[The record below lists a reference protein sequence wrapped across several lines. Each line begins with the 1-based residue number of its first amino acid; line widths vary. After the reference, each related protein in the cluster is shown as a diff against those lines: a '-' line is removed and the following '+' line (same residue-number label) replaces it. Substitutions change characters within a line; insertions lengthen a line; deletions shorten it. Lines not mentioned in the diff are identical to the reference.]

1 MNLAGFTQQGTG
13 YNNVYVNLSP
23 TLNFSGS
30 FSDLVANTV
39 QANTITYVDLS
50 TNIVTNINQAVN
62 NLSSN
67 ILSLSSTDINL
78 SGGITTLSSNIITL
92 SLSVTNLSSNI
103 ISLSSTDINLSGR
116 ISTLSSALYPIANQ
130 ITINTNNTTLN
141 NAKLIIKNSSGHPE
155 LQLQGSTTAW
165 GIISLNDN
173 NLSAKARIFAG
184 QGTNIVNFDNTM
196 GGYLFSQNSLERM
209 KLDANGNLSLIGTLS
224 SSTINSLSSNII
236 TLSNTTSNLSSNV
249 FITLSSNI
257 VSLSSNIVTLSS
269 LGIGGSQSLSGNIQ
283 SLSTYLFKSG
293 MIAKCVYLGNNLGQT
308 LAQTTF
314 SSSLTGWGTVYSYT
328 FTPSLVLSNVEIF
341 FHASYQVSNYGG
353 DTWLSRIT
361 VNGLEVVQYTQVWN
375 NSAGGG
381 TRSVPL
387 TPLYCT
393 YYKDDSLNLFGGVAQ
408 PKNVVIN
415 IQVYRYS
422 SDDGISFN
430 GNFSMK
436 VAEIY
441 P

>member
-1 MNLAGFTQQGTG
+1 
-13 YNNVYVNLSP
+13 
-23 TLNFSGS
+23 
-30 FSDLVANTV
+30 
-39 QANTITYVDLS
+39 
-50 TNIVTNINQAVN
+50 
-62 NLSSN
+62 
-67 ILSLSSTDINL
+67 
-78 SGGITTLSSNIITL
+78 LSSNIITL

-173 NLSAKARIFAG
+173 NLTSKARIFAG

-249 FITLSSNI
+249 FISLSSNI

-269 LGIGGSQSLSGNIQ
+269 LAIGGSQSLSGSVQ
-283 SLSTYLFKSG
+283 SLSTSLFQSG
-293 MIAKCVYLGNNLGQT
+293 SVVRSIINSPVSGLYNSGTFGPLFFSQNV
-308 LAQTTF
+308 TTF
-314 SSSLTGWGTVYSYT
+314 TTCFTTNYTPLMTLSCVLVAEFNASYT
-328 FTPSLVLSNVEIF
+328 IN
-341 FHASYQVSNYGG
+341 AYGG
-353 DTWLSRIT
+353 DEWESRVLFTWGGGS
-361 VNGLEVVQYTQVWN
+361 NNQVSGGRRQLFSN
-375 NSAGGG
+375 NPGGG
-381 TRSVPL
+381 TRSGCIFPIEGVFNYFTGGSAPIPM
-387 TPLYCT
+387 TISIQVR
-393 YYKDDSLNLFGGVAQ
+393 KVSGDDSLTL
-408 PKNVVIN
+408 
-415 IQVYRYS
+415 
-422 SDDGISFN
+422 DGSYF
-430 GNFSMK
+430 FRLT
-436 VAEIY
+436 EIVK
-441 P
+441 